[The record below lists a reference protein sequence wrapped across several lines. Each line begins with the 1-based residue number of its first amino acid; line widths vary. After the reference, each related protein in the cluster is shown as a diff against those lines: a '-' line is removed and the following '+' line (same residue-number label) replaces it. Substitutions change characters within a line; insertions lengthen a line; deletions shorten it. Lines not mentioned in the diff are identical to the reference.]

1 MTLSLQISSNAPS
14 SSLIYSFQKIIHPN
28 LRSPFL
34 REPRFPKKKKKYS
47 NFPKFLPLDR
57 NQFPN
62 EIPFPAG
69 KWRRCEM
76 KTDKLRDARL
86 IGTRYRVTR
95 RDESSICGARVW
107 YMTTSWK
114 CALFYSACSTRGQLV
129 CK

>member
-28 LRSPFL
+28 LRSLFL
-34 REPRFPKKKKKYS
+34 REDSQKKKKYS

-95 RDESSICGARVW
+95 RDEGSICGARVW